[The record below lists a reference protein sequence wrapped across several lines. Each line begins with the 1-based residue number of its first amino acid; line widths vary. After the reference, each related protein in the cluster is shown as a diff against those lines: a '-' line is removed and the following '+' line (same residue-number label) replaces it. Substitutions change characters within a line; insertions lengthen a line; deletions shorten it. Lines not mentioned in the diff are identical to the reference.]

1 MGRQFA
7 TLQHTWDRQMTAQP
21 WQSGLQQAGTL
32 QYASP
37 CVSRDSPVVIGRP
50 ILPSRVVWA
59 PPVQPAAASAA
70 HPPAAPFISI
80 GQHHQQSLPLPQGGR
95 PQQQAAPDAASERSL
110 SGGGPS
116 PAQRGHAA
124 AEPSQLAANDAEMR
138 PQAAHTPEQLDMS
151 SGVEFGVPSM
161 GAEGSPAHG
170 TPNLDLLSSI
180 DTLVQQQALPEPGAA
195 ALSASDPGLSASIL
209 GPPSMWSAAGME
221 PATPQ
226 M

>member
-37 CVSRDSPVVIGRP
+37 CVSRDSPVVIGR
-50 ILPSRVVWA
+50 PSRVVWA

-151 SGVEFGVPSM
+151 SGVEFSVPSM

-195 ALSASDPGLSASIL
+195 ALSASDPGQSASIL